1 MISREEVLNLANL
14 SKLYLD
20 ESEIV
25 NVQKEVESMI
35 DFVNQINN
43 IEANFESTVAQNGI
57 SNAFHSDEIV
67 KSYSREEI
75 LKNVNGGKDGF
86 FYIKK
91 TNWF

>member
-25 NVQKEVESMI
+25 GTQKEVEGMI
-35 DFVNQINN
+35 DFVNEINN
-43 IEANFESTVAQNGI
+43 INMGYEGASTQSGI
-57 SNAFHSDEIV
+57 SNAFHEDEII
-67 KSYSREEI
+67 KSYPREEI

-91 TNWF
+91 FN

>member
-20 ESEIV
+20 EGEIV
-25 NVQKEVESMI
+25 GTQKEVEGMI
-35 DFVNQINN
+35 DFVNEINN
-43 IEANFESTVAQNGI
+43 INANFKDANAQSNI
-57 SNAFHSDEIV
+57 SNTFHEDEI
-67 KSYSREEI
+67 KESYPREEI

-91 TNWF
+91 FN

>member
-25 NVQKEVESMI
+25 GTQKEVEGMI
-35 DFVNQINN
+35 DFVNEINN
-43 IEANFESTVAQNGI
+43 INANFKDANAQSNI
-57 SNAFHSDEIV
+57 SNAFHEDEI
-67 KSYSREEI
+67 KESYPREEI

-91 TNWF
+91 FN

>member
-20 ESEIV
+20 ESEIADT
-25 NVQKEVESMI
+25 QKEVDGMV
-35 DFVNQINN
+35 DFVNEINN
-43 IEANFESTVAQNGI
+43 IEENFEGITMQNGI
-57 SNAFHSDEIV
+57 SNAFHEDEIK
-67 KSYSREEI
+67 KSYPRDEI

-91 TNWF
+91 FN